1 MSYKIITIP
10 SFDKELKSLS
20 KKHRSIKIDLAQ
32 LGKQLLENPKM
43 GNEILQN
50 CYKIRMAISS
60 KGKGKSGGAR
70 VITYIYIQEETVYL
84 LSIYDKSEHT
94 TISDAVIRELISSLD
109 SE

>member
-20 KKHRSIKIDLAQ
+20 KKHRSIKIDMAQ
-32 LGKQLLENPKM
+32 LGKQLLDNPKM
-43 GNEILQN
+43 GDEILQN
-50 CYKIRMAISS
+50 CYKIRMAIAS

-70 VITYIYIQEETVYL
+70 IITYIYIQEETVYL

-94 TISDAVIRELISSLD
+94 TISDTAIRELIKSLD
-109 SE
+109 LD